1 MNPQSHEN
9 TPVWDDHTWRA
20 LPSLTSDLSTDVCVI
35 GLGGSGLA
43 AVSELLELGRRV
55 VGIDAADVAAGAAG
69 RNGGILRAGVAAFHH
84 DAVRTLGRERAARL
98 YRMTEDEIQ
107 RIAADVPDVVRLSG
121 SIRLATSDAERAD
134 CERQRDAMRADSL
147 RVEDYDG
154 PLGRGLFFPGNAA
167 LNPLARCRVLA
178 RRATDRGAALY
189 GRTRSIAI
197 DGTEVCTSGGRIRCE
212 ALIVAVDGGLDTVLP
227 ELRGAVRTA
236 RLQMVATGPT
246 REVRIPCPVSARSGF
261 DYWQQLADGA
271 VVLGGGRD
279 RAMEDEWTSSSEPT
293 AAIQEYLERTL
304 RDLIGVRAPITHRW
318 AASVSYTASGL
329 PILAEVRPAVWA
341 AGAYCG
347 TGNLLGALC
356 GRAAA
361 RMASGEASEMAYLLG
376 TSPVMEPI

>member
-1 MNPQSHEN
+1 
-9 TPVWDDHTWRA
+9 
-20 LPSLTSDLSTDVCVI
+20 
-35 GLGGSGLA
+35 
-43 AVSELLELGRRV
+43 
-55 VGIDAADVAAGAAG
+55 
-69 RNGGILRAGVAAFHH
+69 
-84 DAVRTLGRERAARL
+84 
-98 YRMTEDEIQ
+98 
-107 RIAADVPDVVRLSG
+107 LSG

-147 RVEDYDG
+147 RVENYNG

-178 RRATDRGAALY
+178 RRAMDRGAALY

-197 DGTEVCTSGGRIRCE
+197 DGTEVRTAGGRIRCDS
-212 ALIVAVDGGLDTVLP
+212 LIVAVDGGLDTVLP
-227 ELRGAVRTA
+227 ELAGAVRTA
-236 RLQMVATGPT
+236 RLQMLATGPT

-279 RAMEDEWTSSSEPT
+279 RAMEDEWTSSSAPT

-304 RDLIGVRAPITHRW
+304 RDVIGARALITHRW
-318 AASVSYTASGL
+318 AASVSYTSSGL
-329 PILAEVRPAVWA
+329 PILAAVRPGVWA

-361 RMASGEASEMAYLLG
+361 RMVCGETPELAYLLG
-376 TSPVMEPI
+376 TSPVTEPI